1 MALERT
7 EGLILRTIKYGETSK
22 IVTLLT
28 RDFGLVKAMAKGVR
42 GAKPKFG
49 AALESFA
56 RSEIILY
63 RKRDRDLHLI
73 GQADLLEPYLPL
85 SADVKRYAFAT
96 AVVEF
101 VQQVLPG
108 EAEAGAAALYDEAVT
123 ALELIAASAI
133 ETLPYLL
140 RAFQLRFISHLGHA
154 PELHACLNCGREVDE
169 GARLSALQGGLHC
182 AACARD
188 LSGGAVPVSKPALA
202 VLQAY
207 VENPLVVA
215 ARQRLTPAVRAE
227 VGRVME
233 AFLTAQFDNYRGLRA
248 MKLAAAVL

>member
-49 AALESFA
+49 AALEPFA

-63 RKRDRDLHLI
+63 RKRERELHLI
-73 GQADLLEPYLPL
+73 GQADLIEAHLAL
-85 SADVKRYAFAT
+85 SADVRRYAFAT

-101 VQQVLPG
+101 VQQVVPG
-108 EAEAGAAALYDEAVT
+108 EMDAGAAALHDEALS
-123 ALELIAASAI
+123 ALELMSTSAG

-140 RAFQLRFISHLGHA
+140 RAFQLRFVSALGHA
-154 PELHACLNCGREVDE
+154 PELHSCLGCGREVDE
-169 GARLSALQGGLHC
+169 AGRLSALQGGLYC
-182 AACARD
+182 ATCARD
-188 LSGGAVPVSKPALA
+188 VSGTVTVSRPALA

-215 ARQRLTPAVRAE
+215 ARQRLTPPVRAE

-233 AFLTAQFDNYRGLRA
+233 AFLTAQFDSYRGLRA